1 MTHYDDEIL
10 LQYAEGSSPIG
21 GEIASH
27 LVDCTKCNVTIDEQ
41 RDLIEILRGAAVWE
55 HVPETSTPAEASC
68 VRELAAFQE
77 RIAAED
83 ADADA
88 ILDDVLSGPPSW
100 WRTRLTKSA
109 THLTGGLV
117 RQILARADGL
127 HATAPLRAYDMTR
140 LAVDIADELPVSAY
154 ASDFVIT
161 LRGHALREHAYVLMC
176 LGRYREAVEFCDA
189 AERAFAQMPIADY
202 ELARVWLV
210 RALAY
215 QSTDRLEDAASLA
228 RSSGATFR
236 RFGDTGRYVI
246 ACMTEGSILQLM
258 GRKREALDIW
268 IALHELP
275 DLDAASRVSVTHD
288 LGICYRELGEAEKAI
303 HFISAAVAEFE
314 LLGET
319 VNAAKARWS
328 VAATLVSVGRA
339 IDAVPILRTTWKEFE
354 NLGMEADAALVGL
367 ELAEALLLSG
377 QAGDVPAIC
386 RSVLDRFT
394 RAGMTSRAINALAFL
409 REAVALGQ
417 AQPSLVRHVHDF
429 LRMLPPESSRI
440 STAAR
445 RLDD

>member
-202 ELARVWLV
+202 ELARVA
-210 RALAY
+210 RARA
-215 QSTDRLEDAASLA
+215 RLSIH
-228 RSSGATFR
+228 RSSRGRGVAGALER
-236 RFGDTGRYVI
+236 R
-246 ACMTEGSILQLM
+246 
-258 GRKREALDIW
+258 
-268 IALHELP
+268 
-275 DLDAASRVSVTHD
+275 
-288 LGICYRELGEAEKAI
+288 
-303 HFISAAVAEFE
+303 
-314 LLGET
+314 
-319 VNAAKARWS
+319 
-328 VAATLVSVGRA
+328 
-339 IDAVPILRTTWKEFE
+339 
-354 NLGMEADAALVGL
+354 
-367 ELAEALLLSG
+367 
-377 QAGDVPAIC
+377 DVPPLRRHRPLRHRVYDGGLDPAVDGTQA
-386 RSVLDRFT
+386 RGARHLDR
-394 RAGMTSRAINALAFL
+394 
-409 REAVALGQ
+409 
-417 AQPSLVRHVHDF
+417 
-429 LRMLPPESSRI
+429 
-440 STAAR
+440 AA
-445 RLDD
+445 